1 MQFIISAEQNGMLL
15 RDFLKK
21 HCKLSHRMTKRLKYT
36 EGGLTVNGE
45 AVTVRRILHEG
56 DTLELASEDAT
67 PTEKIRPVALPLDIL
82 YEDED
87 LVVPAK
93 PANMPTHPSHDHY
106 DDTVA
111 NALCYRYES
120 MGIPFCFRPI
130 NRLDRDTSGLLLIA
144 RNQIAADRLNRAM
157 REGRIRKRY
166 LAILEGA
173 PELAEGEI
181 ETHLCRTAESIIVR
195 RVCSPEEGGDHALTH
210 YRTLAVDGG
219 YALVEASPITG
230 RTHQLRVHFA
240 HIGHPIVGDDLYGH
254 AHPDMPRQALHAHT
268 LTFPHPTDG
277 HTVSACA
284 PLPADMQAFLRKYLK
299 QDAIQERISSPYEI
313 D

>member
-1 MQFIISAEQNGMLL
+1 MQFTISADQDGMLL

-21 HCKLSHRMTKRLKYT
+21 HCKLSHRMTKRLKYS
-36 EGGLTVNGE
+36 EGGITVNGE
-45 AVTVRRILHEG
+45 AVTVRRVLHAG
-56 DTLELASEDAT
+56 DLLALAAEDT
-67 PTEKIRPVALPLDIL
+67 SPTEKIRPVELPIDIL
-82 YEDED
+82 YEDEE
-87 LVVPAK
+87 LVVPSK

-111 NALCYRYES
+111 NALCHRYEQ

-144 RNQIAADRLNRAM
+144 RGQIAADRLNRAM
-157 REGRIRKRY
+157 REGHIRKSY

-173 PELAEGEI
+173 PEPPEGEI
-181 ETHLCRTAESIIVR
+181 ETHLCRTDASIIVR
-195 RVCSPEEGGDHALTH
+195 RVCTPEEGGDYALTR
-210 YRTLAVDGG
+210 YRTLAVSGG

-240 HIGHPIVGDDLYGH
+240 HLGHPIVGDDMYGH
-254 AHPDMPRQALHAHT
+254 SHPHMPRQALHAHT

-277 HTVSACA
+277 RTVTVHA
-284 PLPADMQAFLRKYLK
+284 PLPEDMTAFLRTYFE
-299 QDAIQERISSPYEI
+299 QDAYTERITPQHET

>member
-1 MQFIISAEQNGMLL
+1 MQFQITQTQDGMLL

-21 HCKLSHRMTKRLKYT
+21 HCHLSHRMTKRLKYS
-36 EGGLTVNGE
+36 EGGITVDGR
-45 AVTVRRILHEG
+45 AVTVRHVLREG
-56 DTLELASEDAT
+56 ELLTLAAEDAA
-67 PTEKIRPVALPLDIL
+67 PTEKIRPVDLPLDIL
-82 YEDED
+82 YEDGE

-93 PANMPTHPSHDHY
+93 PADMPTHPSHDHY

-111 NALCYRYES
+111 NALCYRYEQ
-120 MGIPFCFRPI
+120 MGVPFCFRPI

-144 RNQIAADRLNRAM
+144 RGQIAADRLNRAM
-157 REGRIRKRY
+157 REGRIRKSY

-173 PELAEGEI
+173 PSPAEGEI

-195 RVCSPEEGGDHALTH
+195 RVCTPEEGGDRALTR
-210 YRTLAVDGG
+210 YRTLAVSGG

-240 HIGHPIVGDDLYGH
+240 HIGHPIVGDSMYGH
-254 AHPDMPRQALHAHT
+254 PHPDMPRQALHAHT

-277 HTVSACA
+277 REISARA
-284 PLPADMQAFLRKYLK
+284 PLPEDMLAFLRKYLK
-299 QDAIQERISSPYEI
+299 QDARTERIITPYEA

>member
-1 MQFIISAEQNGMLL
+1 MML

-36 EGGLTVNGE
+36 DGGLQVNDVT
-45 AVTVRRILHEG
+45 VTVRYILHAG
-56 DTLELASEDAT
+56 DLLSLAAEDDA
-67 PTEKIRPVALPLDIL
+67 PTEKIRPVDLPLDIL
-82 YEDED
+82 YEDSE

-111 NALCYRYES
+111 NALCYRYER

-130 NRLDRDTSGLLLIA
+130 NRLDRDTSGLLLVA
-144 RNQIAADRLNRAM
+144 RGQIAADRLNRAM
-157 REGRIRKRY
+157 REGRIRKSY

-173 PELAEGEI
+173 PEPAEGEI
-181 ETHLCRTAESIIVR
+181 ETHLCRTEASIIVR
-195 RVCSPEEGGDHALTH
+195 RVCTPEEGGDYALTR
-210 YRTLAVDGG
+210 YRTLAVSGG

-254 AHPDMPRQALHAHT
+254 PHPDMPRQALHAHT
-268 LTFPHPTDG
+268 LSFPHPTDG
-277 HTVSACA
+277 REIRACA
-284 PLPADMQAFLRKYLK
+284 PLPADMSAFLRKYLK
-299 QDAIQERISSPYEI
+299 QDIQIL
-313 D
+313 

>member
-1 MQFIISAEQNGMLL
+1 MQFVITEEQDGLSL

-21 HCKLSHRMTKRLKYT
+21 HCKLSHRMTKRLKYSD
-36 EGGLTVNGE
+36 GGIRVNSE
-45 AVTVRRILHEG
+45 TVTVRRVLHTG
-56 DTLELASEDAT
+56 DLVELAAEDAA
-67 PTEKIRPVALPLDIL
+67 PTEKIRPVDLPIDIL
-82 YEDED
+82 YEDEE
-87 LVVPAK
+87 LVVPSK

-111 NALCYRYES
+111 NALCYRYER

-144 RNQIAADRLNRAM
+144 RGQIAADRLNRAM
-157 REGRIRKRY
+157 REGRIRKSY
-166 LAILEGA
+166 LAILEGS
-173 PELAEGEI
+173 PDPAEGEI
-181 ETHLCRTAESIIVR
+181 ETHLCRTDASIIVR
-195 RVCSPEEGGDHALTH
+195 RVCTPEEGGDYALTR
-210 YRTLAVDGG
+210 YRTLYVSGG

-240 HIGHPIVGDDLYGH
+240 HIGHPIVGDDMYGH

-277 HTVSACA
+277 REISACA
-284 PLPADMQAFLRKYLK
+284 PLPADMLAFLRKYLN
-299 QDAIQERISSPYEI
+299 QDIQTRKDPIS
-313 D
+313 

>member
-1 MQFIISAEQNGMLL
+1 MQFIITEEQNGMLL

-21 HCKLSHRMTKRLKYT
+21 HCKLSHRMTKRLKYS

-45 AVTVRRILHEG
+45 SVTVRRMLKTG
-56 DTLELASEDAT
+56 DVLSLAAEDT
-67 PTEKIRPVALPLDIL
+67 VSTEKIRPVDLPIDIL

-87 LVVPAK
+87 LVVPSK

-111 NALCYRYES
+111 NALCFRYER
-120 MGIPFCFRPI
+120 MGIPFCFRTV

-144 RNQIAADRLNRAM
+144 RGQIASERLNRAM
-157 REGRIRKRY
+157 REGRIRKQY

-173 PELAEGEI
+173 PDPAEGTV
-181 ETHLCRTAESIIVR
+181 ETHLCRTDASIIVR
-195 RVCSPEEGGDHALTH
+195 RVCTPEEGGDYALTT
-210 YRTLAVDGG
+210 YRTLAVANG

-240 HIGHPIVGDDLYGH
+240 HLGHPIVGDDLYGH
-254 AHPDMPRQALHAHT
+254 VHPDMPRQALHAHT
-268 LTFPHPTDG
+268 LRFPHPADG
-277 HTVSACA
+277 REIFVTS
-284 PLPADMQAFLRKYLK
+284 PLPEDMTAFLRKYLN
-299 QDAIQERISSPYEI
+299 QDESPRKDPPEV
-313 D
+313 

>member
-1 MQFIISAEQNGMLL
+1 MQFTISADQDGMLL

-21 HCKLSHRMTKRLKYT
+21 HCKLSHRMTKRLKYS
-36 EGGLTVNGE
+36 EGGITVNGE
-45 AVTVRRILHEG
+45 TVTVRRILRTG
-56 DTLELASEDAT
+56 DLLSLAAEDTA
-67 PTEKIRPVALPLDIL
+67 PTEKIRPVDLPIDIL
-82 YEDED
+82 YEDDD

-111 NALCYRYES
+111 NALCHRYERL
-120 MGIPFCFRPI
+120 GIPFCFRPI

-144 RNQIAADRLNRAM
+144 RGQIAADRLNRAM
-157 REGRIRKRY
+157 REGRIRKTY

-173 PELAEGEI
+173 PEPAEGEI
-181 ETHLCRTAESIIVR
+181 ETHLCRTDASIIVR
-195 RVCSPEEGGDHALTH
+195 RVCAPEEGGDHALTR
-210 YRTLAVDGG
+210 YRTLAVSDG

-240 HIGHPIVGDDLYGH
+240 YIGHPIVGDDMYGH

-268 LTFPHPTDG
+268 LAFPHPADG
-277 HTVSACA
+277 RAVRVRA
-284 PLPADMQAFLRKYLK
+284 PLPGDMTAFLRTYFE
-299 QDAIQERISSPYEI
+299 QDAYTERILSSHEI

>member
-1 MQFIISAEQNGMLL
+1 MQFVITEEQDGLLL

-21 HCKLSHRMTKRLKYT
+21 HCKLSHRMTKRLKYSD
-36 EGGLTVNGE
+36 GGIRVNSE
-45 AVTVRRILHEG
+45 TVTVRRVLHTG
-56 DTLELASEDAT
+56 DLVELAAEDAA
-67 PTEKIRPVALPLDIL
+67 PTEKIRPVDLPIDIL
-82 YEDED
+82 YEDEE

-111 NALCYRYES
+111 NALCYRYER

-144 RNQIAADRLNRAM
+144 RGQIAADRLNRAM
-157 REGRIRKRY
+157 REGRIRKSY

-173 PELAEGEI
+173 PDPAEGEI
-181 ETHLCRTAESIIVR
+181 ETHLCRTDASIIVR
-195 RVCSPEEGGDHALTH
+195 RVCTPEEGGDYALTR
-210 YRTLAVDGG
+210 YRTLCVSGG

-240 HIGHPIVGDDLYGH
+240 HIGHPIVGDDMYGH

-277 HTVSACA
+277 RQISACA
-284 PLPADMQAFLRKYLK
+284 PLPADMLAFLRKYLN
-299 QDAIQERISSPYEI
+299 QDIQTRKDPIS
-313 D
+313 

>member
-1 MQFIISAEQNGMLL
+1 MLL

-21 HCKLSHRMTKRLKYT
+21 QCKLSHRMTKRLKYT
-36 EGGLTVNGE
+36 DGGLQVNG
-45 AVTVRRILHEG
+45 ATVTVRYILRTG
-56 DTLELASEDAT
+56 DLLSLAAEDDA
-67 PTEKIRPVALPLDIL
+67 PTEKIRPVDLPIDIL
-82 YEDED
+82 YEDSE

-106 DDTVA
+106 NDTVA
-111 NALCYRYES
+111 NALCYRYER
-120 MGIPFCFRPI
+120 MGVPFCFRPI

-144 RNQIAADRLNRAM
+144 RGQIAADRLNRAM
-157 REGRIRKRY
+157 REGRIRKHY

-173 PELAEGEI
+173 PEPAEGEI

-195 RVCSPEEGGDHALTH
+195 RVCTPEEGGDYALTR
-210 YRTLAVDGG
+210 YRTLAVSDG

-277 HTVSACA
+277 REISACA
-284 PLPADMQAFLRKYLK
+284 PLPADMSAFLRKYLK
-299 QDAIQERISSPYEI
+299 QDL
-313 D
+313 

>member
-1 MQFIISAEQNGMLL
+1 MQFQITQTQDGMLL

-21 HCKLSHRMTKRLKYT
+21 NCKLSHRMTKRLKYS
-36 EGGLTVNGE
+36 EGGITVNGE
-45 AVTVRRILHEG
+45 AVTVRRILHAG
-56 DTLELASEDAT
+56 DLLELAAEDAA
-67 PTEKIRPVALPLDIL
+67 PTEKIRPVELPLDIL
-82 YEDED
+82 YEDEE
-87 LVVPAK
+87 LVVPSK

-111 NALCYRYES
+111 NALCHRYER

-144 RNQIAADRLNRAM
+144 RGQIAADRLNRAM
-157 REGRIRKRY
+157 REGRIRKTY
-166 LAILEGA
+166 LAILEGT
-173 PELAEGEI
+173 PDPAEGEI

-195 RVCSPEEGGDHALTH
+195 RVCTAEEGGDYALTR
-210 YRTLAVDGG
+210 YRTLTVSGG

-240 HIGHPIVGDDLYGH
+240 HIGHPIVGDDMYGH
-254 AHPDMPRQALHAHT
+254 THPDMPRQALHAHT

-277 HTVSACA
+277 REMDVCA
-284 PLPADMQAFLRKYLK
+284 PLPADMLAFLRKYLK
-299 QDAIQERISSPYEI
+299 LQDV
-313 D
+313 